1 MKIRVVVLALACLAP
16 SSVLAQRLRKEMIYF
31 GGMGGIATLSG
42 DANAVITA
50 SSASTSSYDPSN
62 GGAAEAFI
70 GAHIFDYF
78 SFQADYV
85 WNRNDAVLVSSIHGP
100 GVSSFYR
107 LPETVTQKYISG
119 KCADLFSKTREPNP
133 ALLVGGSRRSSHPQP
148 PFRWQHH
155 RGSSRAPSGLL
166 RSGVDRRTHF
176 CRPRRSLRQLLVFSV

>member
-16 SSVLAQRLRKEMIYF
+16 SSMLPQRLTKETIYF

-85 WNRNDAVLVSSIHGP
+85 WNRNDAVLVSSINGP

-107 LPETVTQKYISG
+107 LPETVTQNAFLGNVLIYFRK
-119 KCADLFSKTREPNP
+119 RE
-133 ALLVGGSRRSSHPQP
+133 SRI
-148 PFRWQHH
+148 
-155 RGSSRAPSGLL
+155 
-166 RSGVDRRTHF
+166 
-176 CRPRRSLRQLLVFSV
+176 RPYL

>member
-85 WNRNDAVLVSSIHGP
+85 WTGTTQCWFHQSTAQVYLVSIGCRKQSHKIH
-100 GVSSFYR
+100 FWEMR
-107 LPETVTQKYISG
+107 
-119 KCADLFSKTREPNP
+119 
-133 ALLVGGSRRSSHPQP
+133 
-148 PFRWQHH
+148 
-155 RGSSRAPSGLL
+155 
-166 RSGVDRRTHF
+166 
-176 CRPRRSLRQLLVFSV
+176 